1 MKNTMVLLIENH
13 FHQIYKRVSGYAYHQ
28 GHPSPED
35 AAMDAISQA
44 LRNSHRFEGD
54 LENLVSYI
62 IGITRYDLIDHRR
75 SMALRPTADVSVYDI
90 LDPDVPTYC
99 DEYFKYQY
107 LYNIKKMIKA
117 LDQAESDA
125 IIAKYIYDMTDD
137 EAAKFTKR
145 SSKYLRRAR
154 STAYKKLRRLVA
166 H

>member
-1 MKNTMVLLIENH
+1 MVLLIENH

-44 LRNSHRFEGD
+44 LSHATKFEGD

-62 IGITRYDLIDHRR
+62 ISITRYDLIDHRR
-75 SMALRPTADVSVYDI
+75 RIITKPTANVSVYD
-90 LDPDVPTYC
+90 LQDSDAPTYC

-125 IIAKYIYDMTDD
+125 IIAKYLYDMTDD
-137 EAAKFTKR
+137 EAAEFTKR

>member
-44 LRNSHRFEGD
+44 LSHATKFEGD

-62 IGITRYDLIDHRR
+62 ISITRYDLIDHRR
-75 SMALRPTADVSVYDI
+75 RIITKPTANVSVYD
-90 LDPDVPTYC
+90 LQDSDAPTYC

-125 IIAKYIYDMTDD
+125 IIAKYLYDMTDD
-137 EAAKFTKR
+137 EAARFTKR